1 MEAPQNK
8 KNSLADRILK
18 ASALVGLAHIFLK
31 FAGLIQAKVATQYL
45 DSSIYESIMVV
56 AFAGVINSLFLIG
69 KELINP
75 TFLTVFMKE
84 KEQKDE
90 KAAWG
95 FANITLSFQSLL
107 LLVVCATIACFPDF
121 YIKLFTTWTIENNPE
136 EYKLLRISLQF
147 MAPSLF
153 FLTIGNT
160 TYVLLNGYKKFFLAA
175 FGDASTKICII
186 IGLIIGIGI
195 FGLDYHALLFS
206 IVIGSVAKV
215 ATHLAGMIPKL
226 KYLRPSFDW
235 HNPAFK
241 SMLILMVPLIIGV
254 IFAKIRDNFNNIY
267 ILTHIEQKG
276 VLMAN
281 HLGRNLFSTIQW
293 LVPYALQIALF
304 PFLCELVSKQDRQK
318 LGEILD
324 SSSRLLLSVFVPG
337 AIILSVLAMPISIMF
352 FMGGKTG
359 IEIASWAGL
368 STACYCLVLP
378 AAAVECVLMQGSFAD
393 QRTVAVTV
401 IGLST
406 SLISVILSY
415 IFIII
420 IQVPPKQAIMVVALG
435 FVLSR
440 FVKSFILALYMRRNI
455 PMFPL
460 KETAVFLL
468 KLLVLAV
475 IVACVTYGV
484 STLMAKY
491 MPDGIAKAL
500 ASITPDT
507 PSNFKPDISRLRIAL
522 RICVSGAAGLVS
534 FFAASFLLRLKE
546 PRQMLEWTLAKVKHK
561 KAANPPMN
569 DAI

>member
-1 MEAPQNK
+1 MEASQNK
-8 KNSLADRILK
+8 KTSLADRILK

-84 KEQKDE
+84 KELKDE
-90 KAAWG
+90 KAAWE

-121 YIKLFTTWTIENNPE
+121 YIWLFTTWTMENNPE

-186 IGLIIGIGI
+186 IGLLIGVGI

-215 ATHLAGMIPKL
+215 ATHLAGMISKL
-226 KYLRPSFDW
+226 KYMRPSFDW
-235 HNPAFK
+235 RNPAFK
-241 SMLILMVPLIIGV
+241 NMLILMVPLIIGV
-254 IFAKIRDNFNNIY
+254 IFAKVRDNFNNIY

-304 PFLCELVSKQDRQK
+304 PFLCELVSKQDRKK

-378 AAAVECVLMQGSFAD
+378 AAAIECVLMQGSFAD
-393 QRTVAVTV
+393 QRTIAVTV
-401 IGLST
+401 IGIST

-420 IQVPPKQAIMVVALG
+420 VQVPPKQAIMVVALG

-440 FVKSFILALYMRRNI
+440 FIKSFILALYMRRNI

-460 KETAVFLL
+460 KETAIFLL
-468 KLLVLAV
+468 KLLILAV
-475 IVACVTYGV
+475 IVGGVTYGA
-484 STLMAKY
+484 STVWAKI

-507 PSNFKPDISRLRIAL
+507 PSNFKPDLSRLRIAL
-522 RICVSGAAGLVS
+522 RIVVSGAAGLMT

-546 PRQMLEWTLAKVKHK
+546 PRLMLEWTLAKVKHK
-561 KAANPPMN
+561 KATPKSK
-569 DAI
+569 DEAI

>member
-8 KNSLADRILK
+8 KTSLADRILK

-45 DSSIYESIMVV
+45 DSSIYESIIVV
-56 AFAGVINSLFLIG
+56 AYGGVINTLFYVG
-69 KELINP
+69 KELITP

-90 KAAWG
+90 KAAWD
-95 FANITLSFQSLL
+95 FANVTLSFQSLL
-107 LLVVCATIACFPDF
+107 LLLVCATIACFPDF
-121 YIKLFTTWTIENNPE
+121 YIKLFTTWTIENKPE
-136 EYKLLRISLQF
+136 AYKLLRISLQF

-160 TYVLLNGYKKFFLAA
+160 TYILLNGYKKFFLAA

-186 IGLIIGIGI
+186 IGLIVGIGI

-215 ATHLAGMIPKL
+215 ITHLAGMLSKL
-226 KYLRPSFDW
+226 KYMRLSFDW

-241 SMLILMVPLIIGV
+241 SMLLLMLPLLIGV

-267 ILTHIEQKG
+267 ILTNQREG

-281 HLGRNLFSTIQW
+281 NLGRNLFSTIQW

-304 PFLCELVSKQDRQK
+304 PFLCELVSKQDREK

-324 SSSRLLLSVFVPG
+324 SSCRLLLSVFVPG

-378 AAAVECVLMQGSFAD
+378 AVAIESVLMQGSFAD

-401 IGLST
+401 IGIAT
-406 SLISVILSY
+406 SMISVVLSY
-415 IFIII
+415 IFIVIM
-420 IQVPPKQAIMVVALG
+420 QVPSKQAIMVVALG

-440 FVKSFILALYMRRNI
+440 FVKSLILALYMRRNI

-460 KETAVFLL
+460 KETALFLL
-468 KLLVLAV
+468 KLLVLAA

-507 PSNFKPDISRLRIAL
+507 LSNFKPDISRLRIAL
-522 RICVSGAAGLVS
+522 RICVSGAAGLVT

-561 KAANPPMN
+561 KTANPPMN